1 MGDWYWIG
9 LLAGLGTGL
18 GVLSAGLLGWM
29 GAGIAAALA
38 AAVAAGLGAGFAIG
52 EWDEAA
58 SGALGGLLGA
68 ASTLSLARGALKS
81 GGTET
86 GTALLLAGAAVVAST
101 LSLIPGVGYLE
112 AVAAP
117 LLGAG
122 LRLRRPKRFAG
133 LRTLAR

>member
-18 GVLSAGLLGWM
+18 GILSVALLGWM
-29 GAGIAAALA
+29 RAGIVAALA
-38 AAVAAGLGAGFAIG
+38 AAAAVGLGAGLAIG

-58 SGALGGLLGA
+58 SGGVGGLLGA
-68 ASTLSLARGALKS
+68 AGTLPLARGALKA
-81 GGTET
+81 GGPRA
-86 GTALLLAGAAVVAST
+86 GTALLLGGAAVVAGA
-101 LSLIPGVGYLE
+101 LALIPAVGYLE

-117 LLGAG
+117 LLGA
-122 LRLRRPKRFAG
+122 RLRRRAPKRFAG